1 MAAVASGSNPAVLI
15 WRPAAHKSCMS
26 KATKS
31 TYRPTANPIRN
42 AAMIELRRSGAAGSH
57 LDSRSR
63 RARTR
68 SASLS
73 RAISDQN

>member
-1 MAAVASGSNPAVLI
+1 MTAAAGGVNPSVPI
-15 WRPAAHKSCMS
+15 RTGAAHKSCMS